1 MAKLNT
7 KTAAEPRYTHEGAK
21 AVKVNPHLEL
31 RRSVM
36 SCMLWEG
43 EFYEDGVSIAKR
55 IADLVP
61 KVKPESVASLAIEA
75 RNRGKL
81 RHVPL
86 WLVINMAM
94 YNTHK
99 RFVKDTL
106 YEVIQRPD
114 ELTEALSIYWKNGK
128 KPIAVSIKKGLAK
141 AFTKFNRYSLGKYN
155 QNNDIKLKD
164 VLFLCHAKPK
174 DNEQAQLWKD
184 LIDGSLEF
192 PKDAWERA
200 LSETG
205 ADKKEV
211 WKKLLVDK
219 KLGALALLRNL
230 RNMLTSNIDTSLI
243 KEALLNMSVE
253 RVLPFRFI
261 TAARYVPKLEPEL
274 EQAMFKCLDGIE
286 KLPGKTILVID
297 VSGSMSGRI
306 GGKSELS
313 RLDSA
318 AALAIL
324 AREQCEECVI
334 YTTAGN
340 DYARIHNTKL
350 LPARRGFALRDL
362 VMNAAG
368 KQGGGGIFLTQCLEY
383 IHNQEPDGADRI
395 IVFTDEQDC
404 DTKLSP
410 SKADAFGINNYLV
423 NIASYQNGI
432 GYGKWIHIDGFSEAV
447 ISFIYEYERQ
457 SFQ

>member
-1 MAKLNT
+1 M
-7 KTAAEPRYTHEGAK
+7 
-21 AVKVNPHLEL
+21 
-31 RRSVM
+31 
-36 SCMLWEG
+36 
-43 EFYEDGVSIAKR
+43 
-55 IADLVP
+55 P

-128 KPIAVSIKKGLAK
+128 KPIAASIKKGLAK

-286 KLPGKTILVID
+286 KLPGKTILVSA
-297 VSGSMSGRI
+297 VSVSAVSV
-306 GGKSELS
+306 SAVSVSAVSVSAVSVLS
-313 RLDSA
+313 
-318 AALAIL
+318 
-324 AREQCEECVI
+324 
-334 YTTAGN
+334 
-340 DYARIHNTKL
+340 
-350 LPARRGFALRDL
+350 
-362 VMNAAG
+362 
-368 KQGGGGIFLTQCLEY
+368 
-383 IHNQEPDGADRI
+383 
-395 IVFTDEQDC
+395 
-404 DTKLSP
+404 
-410 SKADAFGINNYLV
+410 
-423 NIASYQNGI
+423 
-432 GYGKWIHIDGFSEAV
+432 
-447 ISFIYEYERQ
+447 
-457 SFQ
+457 